1 MSITLFWET
10 PMLLRLDRPVITT
23 LLDEDKYNFHMG
35 NAYHL
40 KFPNAIGRYA
50 YACRD
55 RGVDFSPIYP
65 ELKRQI
71 DYLGDLR
78 FTTDECDWLLGNTE
92 CSEQYVSYLYNKQIL
107 DPRNVDMNLYGDGSM
122 YVSYQGK
129 LDIEAHREVKLL
141 AIISELKFA
150 HQYHGQ
156 HDAIDAALNEW
167 VDSEIDWIT
176 NHAHPKF
183 AFFEAGGRR
192 RFSKKRQ
199 ERVLVRLWNN
209 LPKDENGKPKFI
221 MGTSNCMLGKKYNI
235 PTFGTVAHQWYM
247 FFQTVT
253 HPSMSM
259 IRAMD
264 VWREVYNGK
273 LSIALTDTLG
283 NEKWDRDFTKKYQEE
298 HDGQRHDSGST
309 SFWGRMRLNAYAR
322 DNIDPMTKSFTFG
335 DSLDPRSGSKLTA
348 DYDGL
353 IGAVNCLMGT
363 FWTNSL
369 GPKFP
374 NHKALSQ
381 VAKLMW
387 AQPDKTYPM
396 LPCGKLGAD
405 FESAKNQCEDVN
417 HLVYL
422 KTIAQNY

>member
-1 MSITLFWET
+1 
-10 PMLLRLDRPVITT
+10 MLLRLDRPVITT

-129 LDIEAHREVKLL
+129 LDLEAHREVKLL

-298 HDGQRHDSGST
+298 HDGPPDVQPPRVRLALPERPPPVSGAVRSLR
-309 SFWGRMRLNAYAR
+309 RMRRTHGAGDRLAAAAAQKDRFRPVRPQPALSILGQHQDLRLLPRGSQAR
-322 DNIDPMTKSFTFG
+322 DLRLPEM
-335 DSLDPRSGSKLTA
+335 RRA
-348 DYDGL
+348 
-353 IGAVNCLMGT
+353 
-363 FWTNSL
+363 
-369 GPKFP
+369 
-374 NHKALSQ
+374 Q
-381 VAKLMW
+381 VHRTPTLRPEA
-387 AQPDKTYPM
+387 
-396 LPCGKLGAD
+396 
-405 FESAKNQCEDVN
+405 
-417 HLVYL
+417 
-422 KTIAQNY
+422 